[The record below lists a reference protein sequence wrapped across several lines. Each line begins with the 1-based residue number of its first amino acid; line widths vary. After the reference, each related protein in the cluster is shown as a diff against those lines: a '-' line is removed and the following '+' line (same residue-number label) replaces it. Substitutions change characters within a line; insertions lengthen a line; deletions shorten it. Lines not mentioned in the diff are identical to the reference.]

1 MSKTE
6 QVKKQEKKSTSAE
19 TVTDVPVAEQSKG
32 EKLKEAIDSIL
43 DEIDEVLESDAQA
56 FVDGFKQKGGE

>member
-1 MSKTE
+1 M
-6 QVKKQEKKSTSAE
+6 
-19 TVTDVPVAEQSKG
+19 AEQSKG